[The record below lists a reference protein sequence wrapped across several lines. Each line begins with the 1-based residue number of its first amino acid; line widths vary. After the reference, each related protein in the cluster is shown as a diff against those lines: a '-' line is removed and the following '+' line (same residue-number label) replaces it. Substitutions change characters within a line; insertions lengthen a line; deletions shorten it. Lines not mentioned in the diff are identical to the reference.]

1 MLQNANA
8 ELEQFEMCIMQHQ
21 LARPEVSSRRG
32 KLAPSSSFATLKL

>member
-21 LARPEVSSRRG
+21 LAQRRVSSGRG
-32 KLAPSSSFATLKL
+32 KLAPSFSATL